1 MSSSQLTK
9 DGAAYKNVPD
19 RVKKAAWG
27 AVYGYTY
34 YKNIKNDYSVYY
46 WCNRS
51 YKINSSKIAYT
62 FKIPWG
68 YFNVWR
74 SYWG

>member
-1 MSSSQLTK
+1 GLAR
-9 DGAAYKNVPD
+9 DGATYGKVTE
-19 RVKKAAWG
+19 RVKLAVYG
-27 AVYGYTY
+27 AVYAKTALNG
-34 YKNIKNDYSVYY
+34 IKNDYGVFF

-51 YKINSSKIAYT
+51 YKQNDKRIAYS